1 MVTVNSNNSSS
12 STSNSTQLVETVSID
27 YDDFN
32 DAFLTCATCLCVYD
46 GVERAPK
53 LLPCSH
59 TVCVHCLTRI
69 AAAAN
74 NRRTTQD
81 LNNGRGSG
89 SNTIQSQQQQE
100 SQTAQQQRQTFRCP
114 ICRELIVVPQNG
126 GVTALPPSF
135 LVNQLLDLISTH
147 RRRTLIPT
155 CCGGGVLSSHINQE
169 LLYCETCDQV
179 FCSVCTKHE
188 TAIGGGTLISSKSP
202 PLVHTIIPVSVAMK
216 RTSEIML
223 YKANECVSK
232 LNCSRDGVCAE
243 LERLDTARNECLS
256 TLDDTFSDLMN
267 IIEVRKQQ
275 LQQQIH
281 KACDAK
287 NRILSQQLSAIDIEK
302 TKVMDEC
309 GNVNQLLDVQSINQR
324 IQILNDRLQK
334 PTGGIEEPRENAF
347 IALDL
352 DLTAIKN
359 VVNNAIGQM
368 GCVRTTTTC
377 PGNCT
382 LNVAESNGENLLIPR
397 LVDTQV
403 ATLTAVDYD
412 GKRRNLGGDPVIIKL
427 IGPLDDTQQEMAP
440 NNLGH
445 LHQDNNTSDDGVR
458 IVDHKNGQYTIR
470 LRLSNCGRYKLLV
483 YVLGRP
489 VACNGNTGHIDFSII
504 KSIDPI
510 CQYSR
515 GPSMQ
520 QPVAIAVDHN
530 SARVYVLDTGNCR
543 IRVLDTHLNY
553 ICDVQN
559 IEAMRGRSST
569 GIGLLSDDTLVTVN
583 WRTNTVTQM
592 TLDGETVKSWTHSS
606 MIEPMC
612 VAVDRIYDH
621 VLIGDSSCN
630 IHAFKAATG
639 QHLFTINNNKSNGK
653 SAECVGTFMAIGPN
667 SQIIVISGITTTGC
681 RCLDI
686 YSCKGTYER
695 SITVMTATD
704 KSTHLYSSLATC
716 NNFIL
721 ATRRH
726 YNSYV
731 IDLIDMETEKLVNT
745 VDSNGCKLRRPA
757 GMVAFSELQ
766 DSVIDDSQQC
776 SSYYLLVTDV
786 AADSVKKYRFF

>member
-12 STSNSTQLVETVSID
+12 STSNNSTQLVETVSID

-59 TVCVHCLTRI
+59 TVCLHCLTKI
-69 AAAAN
+69 AAAAH
-74 NRRTTQD
+74 NRRTAQD
-81 LNNGRGSG
+81 LNNGRNS
-89 SNTIQSQQQQE
+89 SSTIQSSQQQE
-100 SQTAQQQRQTFRCP
+100 SQQQRQTFRCP
-114 ICRELIVVPQNG
+114 ICRELIVVPHNG

-155 CCGGGVLSSHINQE
+155 CCGGDGVLSSHINQE

-179 FCSVCTKHE
+179 FCSICTKHE
-188 TAIGGGTLISSKSP
+188 TAISESTLISSKSP

-223 YKANECVSK
+223 YKANECVTK
-232 LNCSRDGVCAE
+232 LNYSRDGVCAE

-256 TLDDTFSDLMN
+256 TLDDTFNDLMN

-275 LQQQIH
+275 LQQQVH
-281 KACDAK
+281 KAFDTK
-287 NRILSQQLSAIDIEK
+287 NRILSQQLSAIDTEK

-309 GNVNQLLDVQSINQR
+309 GNVHQLLDVQSINQR

-359 VVNNAIGQM
+359 VINNAIGQM
-368 GCVRTTTTC
+368 GRVRTTTTC

-382 LNVAESNGENLLIPR
+382 LDVAESNENLLIPR
-397 LVDTQV
+397 LVDSRV
-403 ATLTAVDYD
+403 ATLTAFDYD
-412 GKRRNLGGDPVIIKL
+412 GKRRNLGGDPVTLKL
-427 IGPLDDTQQEMAP
+427 IGPLDDIQQERTA
-440 NNLGH
+440 NNLEH
-445 LHQDNNTSDDGVR
+445 KYENNTSDDGVR
-458 IVDHKNGQYTIR
+458 IIDHKNGQYTIR
-470 LRLSNCGRYKLLV
+470 LRLSICGRYRLHI

-489 VACNGNTGHIDFSII
+489 VAYNGNTGHIDFSVT
-504 KSIDPI
+504 KNIDPT
-510 CQYSR
+510 CQYSK

-520 QPVAIAVDHN
+520 QPVAIAIDHH
-530 SARVYVLDTGNCR
+530 STRVYVLDTGNCR

-553 ICDVQN
+553 ICDIQN

-569 GIGLLSDDTLVTVN
+569 GIGLLSDETLVTVN
-583 WRTNTVTQM
+583 WRTNIVTQM
-592 TLDGETVKSWTHSS
+592 NLDGETVKSWTHSS

-612 VAVDRIYDH
+612 VVVDRIYDH

-630 IHAFKAATG
+630 IHAFKGTTG
-639 QHLFTINNNKSNGK
+639 QHLFTINNKKSNGK

-667 SQIIVISGITTTGC
+667 SQIIVISSITTTGC

-695 SITVMTATD
+695 SITVMTTD
-704 KSTHLYSSLATC
+704 KSTHSYSSLATC

-757 GMVAFSELQ
+757 GMVAFSEVQ
-766 DSVIDDSQQC
+766 DSVTDDSQQC

-786 AADSVKKYRFF
+786 AADSVKKYQFF